1 MMVISIYGHH
11 DANITVYSDGKIR
24 IFELERLVKVRYF
37 TLNTYAD
44 FKDIYD
50 TLSQLIKKEFGSLAF
65 DLCIIHGVPDDHIDY
80 LNEIWDVKAFKV
92 GGHHLEHAAGA
103 YHLSGFKEAIVI
115 SYDDGGWDY
124 GKISYFNI
132 YHVKDGTINEIKSI
146 THPRV
151 GSGYN
156 LLSMPLSEVSK
167 EDRVNWGSY
176 LLSFAGKKM
185 GLAAYGNVREDWI
198 DSVRKFYMNCSGHH
212 PRSLASLNTGL
223 DVGVNSLSGQDS
235 YDLAATSQFVFEEV
249 TFEQISDV
257 LDKYDLPVVL
267 TGGCALNV
275 LFNEKLRKA
284 IKNPVYVP
292 PNPNDCGLSFGMIAR
307 ELNFTEKIDIT
318 YQGFP
323 ILDID
328 KLDEYMH
335 WDNDHK
341 AKKCTIQQIAVLLD
355 RGKIVG
361 VMRGGSEVGPRALGN
376 RSILCDPTYADM
388 KDVLNEK
395 VKYREW
401 YRPYAPVVQY
411 EKREKYF
418 EFSGESPF
426 MSFCAKVKEDAC
438 LPAITHVD
446 GTARIQTVK
455 KQENPFLYSLL
466 EFMGRDYGKD
476 VLLNTSFN
484 IKGKPIL
491 TTIEDALHILYN
503 TEMDYLVV
511 ENYLFEKR

>member
-1 MMVISIYGHH
+1 MIISIYGHH
-11 DANITVYSDGKIR
+11 DANITVYSDGKVR
-24 IFELERLVKVRYF
+24 IFELERLVKERYF

-44 FKDIYD
+44 FKLIYRII
-50 TLSQLIKKEFGSLAF
+50 TELIEKEFGLPVF
-65 DLCIIHGVPDDHIDY
+65 DLCITHGVPNSHITY
-80 LNEIWDVKAFKV
+80 LKEIWDIKAFKE

-103 YHLSGFKEAIVI
+103 YHLSGFKEAIVV

-124 GKISYFNI
+124 GKVSYFNI
-132 YHVKDGTINEIKSI
+132 YHVKDGTINKIKSI

-156 LLSMPLSEVSK
+156 LLAMPLNEVTK
-167 EDRVNWGSY
+167 ENKLNWGSY

-185 GLAAYGNVREDWI
+185 GLAAYGNI
-198 DSVRKFYMNCSGHH
+198 RKEWLRPVKQFYMHCSGHH
-212 PRSLASLNTGL
+212 PKSLKKLNIGL
-223 DVGVNSLSGQDS
+223 YLGVNSLSGENA
-235 YDLAATSQFVFEEV
+235 YDLAATSQFVFEALV
-249 TFEQISDV
+249 LEQINSV
-257 LDKYDLPVVL
+257 LDNYNLPIVL

-275 LFNEKLRKA
+275 LFNEELRRG
-284 IKNPVYVP
+284 IDNPVFVP

-307 ELNFTEKIDIT
+307 EINSDEKLDIT
-318 YQGFP
+318 YKGFP
-323 ILDID
+323 VLDAD
-328 KLDEYMH
+328 KIEMYVKKY
-335 WDNDHK
+335 K
-341 AKKCTIQQIAVLLD
+341 AKKCNIKRIATLLD
-355 RGKIVG
+355 QGNIIG
-361 VMRGGSEVGPRALGN
+361 VVQGDSEVGPRALGN
-376 RSILCDPTYADM
+376 RSILCDPTYPDM
-388 KDVLNEK
+388 KDILNKK
-395 VKYREW
+395 VKFREW

-426 MSFCAKVKEDAC
+426 MSFCTRVKSHVR

-455 KQENPFLYSLL
+455 ASENSFLHSLL
-466 EFMGRDYGKD
+466 GYMSSDYGKD

-503 TEMDYLVV
+503 TEMDYVVV
-511 ENYLFEKR
+511 ENYLFEKS